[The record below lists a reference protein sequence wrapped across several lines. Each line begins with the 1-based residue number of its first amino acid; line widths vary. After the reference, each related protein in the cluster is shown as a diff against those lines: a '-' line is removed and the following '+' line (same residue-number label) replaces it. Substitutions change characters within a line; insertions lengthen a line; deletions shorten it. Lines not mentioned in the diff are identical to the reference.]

1 MHAFLDVKLDT
12 KLVSKLFRNVPFL
25 TSIEMSPFSFCTS
38 FCFFRLLLLKNF
50 SLASPRSDDPL
61 LGRTT
66 GSLFFCHVG
75 LARSV
80 ALRSPQG
87 ELGRSAGPGQRRARR
102 GGGPLGSSLLHLRA
116 GRFMPRMAGRRRPL
130 TFLDRNRYPWGR
142 LAGCCLKTLRLY

>member
-1 MHAFLDVKLDT
+1 MVCPISDAEESGMCQPYAAHLMCRSQPSQRSCSA
-12 KLVSKLFRNVPFL
+12 VSKLFRNVPFL

-61 LGRTT
+61 LGRTR
-66 GSLFFCHVG
+66 GSMFFCPVG

-87 ELGRSAGPGQRRARR
+87 EAL
-102 GGGPLGSSLLHLRA
+102 
-116 GRFMPRMAGRRRPL
+116 
-130 TFLDRNRYPWGR
+130 
-142 LAGCCLKTLRLY
+142 